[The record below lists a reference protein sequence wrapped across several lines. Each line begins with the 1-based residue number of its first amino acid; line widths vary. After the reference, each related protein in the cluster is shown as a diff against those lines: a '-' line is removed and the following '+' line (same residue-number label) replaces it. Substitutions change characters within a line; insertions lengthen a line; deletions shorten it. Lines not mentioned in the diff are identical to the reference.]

1 MRKIFLSTV
10 KFYLTGAS
18 GVGKLRPCP
27 ARGETNLLGEKMSY
41 QELALRTKSDAFFGD
56 FVEASDVAGMLRL
69 AYLYSQRLD
78 VSKKTLFYGKGVDSY
93 HSERHERNGYG
104 IVDAIGLD
112 SYPESKDYLHAVM
125 GIVTEAGELAKTVV
139 DVTRQAPGVDRENA
153 IEEIGDVLWY
163 IAIACDALGVNI
175 EDAMRANI
183 AKLKSRYP
191 ERFTESNAL
200 IRDSEL
206 EMAAI
211 KGEIENVG

>member
-1 MRKIFLSTV
+1 
-10 KFYLTGAS
+10 
-18 GVGKLRPCP
+18 
-27 ARGETNLLGEKMSY
+27 MSY

-56 FVEASDVAGMLRL
+56 FVDAIDVASVLRM
-69 AYLYSQRLD
+69 AHQYSELID
-78 VSKKTLFYGKGVDSY
+78 VSKKKLFYGKGVDSC
-93 HSERHERNGYG
+93 HSERHKRGGYA

-112 SYPESKDYLHAVM
+112 SYPASKDYLHAVM
-125 GIVTEAGELAKTVV
+125 GIVTEGGELAKTVV
-139 DVTRQAPGVDRENA
+139 DATRQSPGVDRENA

-200 IRDSEL
+200 IRDTDL

-211 KGEIENVG
+211 KGEIENVY